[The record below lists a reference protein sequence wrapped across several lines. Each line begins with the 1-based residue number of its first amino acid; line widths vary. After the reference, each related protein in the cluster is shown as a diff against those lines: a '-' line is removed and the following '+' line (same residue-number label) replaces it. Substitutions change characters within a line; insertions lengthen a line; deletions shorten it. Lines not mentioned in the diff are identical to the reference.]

1 MTPALPPD
9 AVLAF
14 LVLDLLLIVVSA
26 RALGRL
32 AQRYGQPS
40 IVGQILAGVL
50 LGPSLL
56 GPQLGVPVSVLGW
69 LGCETSL
76 AGSSL
81 EPSVSAC
88 LFPPQVRP
96 TLAHLGQLG
105 LVLYMMLVGLSV
117 DTTRLRGR
125 GRAVAGVSLATVAV
139 PVAFGVLLGALLY
152 EPRFAD
158 VATVPLLPFQLLV
171 GTLLAVT
178 AFPVMA
184 HMLRER
190 RLDDRPPAV
199 VALTSAAVI
208 TVLMFLLLG
217 AATAAASGGW
227 GTVVVRAGLVAVLV
241 GATWG
246 ALRPALAYL
255 GRDWSDPRDVG
266 AGDVAV
272 VLAAAL
278 LWSLASHALG
288 VTVIVGAFL
297 VGLVLPSRPWL
308 RAGLTRRLE
317 DVTIVVLIPVL
328 LTTSGLQT
336 DVGALDA
343 SMLPAVCLF
352 LVTAVLAKWGA
363 GAAAARLAG
372 MGWRDSHLIGALVN
386 CRGLLPL
393 VVAMVAVE
401 HGIATPSLQVAAV
414 AMALVTT
421 AMTGPLCDL
430 AIPRR
435 EPSSPLSA
443 PPSTV
448 PPTAETQAGDPV
460 PS

>member
-1 MTPALPPD
+1 MTPTLSPD

-14 LVLDLLLIVVSA
+14 LVLDLLLIVVAA
-26 RALGRL
+26 RALGHL
-32 AQRYGQPS
+32 AQRWRQPS
-40 IVGQILAGVL
+40 IVGQIMAGVL

-81 EPSVSAC
+81 EPSLSAC

-105 LVLYMMLVGLSV
+105 LVVYMMLVGLSV

-139 PVAFGVLLGALLY
+139 PVGFGILLGRLLY

-158 VATVPLLPFQLLV
+158 VGTVPLLPFQLLL

-190 RLDDRPPAV
+190 HLDDRPAAV

-227 GTVVVRAGLVAVLV
+227 GTVGVRAGLVAVLV

-246 ALRPALAYL
+246 ALRPVLARV
-255 GRDWSDPRDVG
+255 GRGWSDPRDLG

-272 VLAAAL
+272 VLGSAL
-278 LWSLASHALG
+278 AWSLASHALG

-297 VGLVLPSRPWL
+297 AGLVLPSRQWL
-308 RAGLTRRLE
+308 RARLTHRLE
-317 DVTIVVLIPVL
+317 DVTIVLLIPVL

-336 DVGALDA
+336 DIRTLDA
-343 SMLPAVCLF
+343 SMLPALVLL
-352 LVTAVLAKWGA
+352 LVTAMLAKWGA

-372 MGWRDSHLIGALVN
+372 MGWRDSHLVGALVN

-393 VVAMVAVE
+393 VVAMVAVD

-414 AMALVTT
+414 VMALVTT
-421 AMTGPLCDL
+421 AVTGPLCDL
-430 AIPRR
+430 AIRAR
-435 EPSSPLSA
+435 QPSPDPTA
-443 PPSTV
+443 MPST
-448 PPTAETQAGDPV
+448 PLIAEAQPGDPV